1 LDFRAD
7 HVGLTDRSGNRHGRR
22 TRHHQER
29 HRPAAPSGDRGV
41 WNSLDLANRAAL
53 WLANTNIIPDDAFL
67 TNLTYTQAEVTLMRA
82 AINDLGSSN
91 GLWGVA
97 HNLKTVT
104 STNNFF
110 FNSQS

>member
-1 LDFRAD
+1 MS
-7 HVGLTDRSGNRHGRR
+7 VGRGITKNDIDQRLPLVI
-22 TRHHQER
+22 E
-29 HRPAAPSGDRGV
+29 GV
-41 WNSLDLANRAAL
+41 WNSLNLANQAAL
-53 WLANTNIIPDDAFL
+53 WLANTNIIPNDAFL

-97 HNLKTVT
+97 HNLKTVP

-110 FNSQS
+110 FNAQQLTGVNYTG

>member
-1 LDFRAD
+1 MS
-7 HVGLTDRSGNRHGRR
+7 VG
-22 TRHHQER
+22 
-29 HRPAAPSGDRGV
+29 RGITKNDIDQRMASVVEQV
-41 WNSLDLANRAAL
+41 WGSLNLANQASL
-53 WLANTNIIPDDAFL
+53 WLANTTIIPNDAFL
-67 TNLTYTQAEVTLMRA
+67 TNLGYTQAEVTLLRA

-110 FNSQS
+110 FNGCQITGVNYSG

>member
-1 LDFRAD
+1 MA
-7 HVGLTDRSGNRHGRR
+7 VGRGITKNDIDQRLPLVI
-22 TRHHQER
+22 E
-29 HRPAAPSGDRGV
+29 GV
-41 WNSLDLANRAAL
+41 WNSLNLANQAAL
-53 WLANTNIIPDDAFL
+53 WLANTTIIPNDAFL

-97 HNLKTVT
+97 HNLKTVP

-110 FNSQS
+110 FAAQQLTGVNYTG